1 MTNHRRNKYR
11 KKLINLLRVADD
23 EAFLIMV
30 WAVRAAQTERPDK
43 ARLFL
48 NFPPEAATADI
59 SSQFAVHPWKCET
72 LLNELLSTPKLKI
85 ISGQPNRRLNCKEF
99 AAIATVVNALKDLE
113 NAEDNLT
120 LKRVSVLKELHRL
133 SQRQFE
139 WQRGFLDMPQLYRS
153 AFIYG
158 GEKTKAFFAESNG
171 FSMDEFTLMSFALH
185 AQFMA
190 KPGILRQIDLNLVG
204 ISETTKN
211 AILDLISIPH
221 GEARDR
227 AATLRSGGGHIGY
240 KPSLFR
246 EYPCIAF
253 DNRVFAPL
261 PDLVTLRATTGLFY
275 DVISGGGDV
284 KNEVSSRFESYCI
297 ELLQHMLPFRNVR
310 SSFRYQLKKG
320 STVDSPDIL
329 VEDDHDTIS
338 IVFECK
344 ARRLSY
350 EARFSEDPVAD
361 EREAY
366 EEMAK
371 GVFQIWRF
379 VSHHR
384 RGLIVDRQLCAN
396 VKGVVLTL
404 DTWMSASGIMQ
415 EEVFALA
422 QERADADSKITKEDR
437 VPVIFCPITDLE
449 QTLSVA
455 TDDSFFKAINMATE
469 DHFQGWMLW
478 SVHQEVAPDF
488 GIDNDYPFED
498 RITEVLP
505 WWNKFDD
512 IGK

>member
-1 MTNHRRNKYR
+1 M
-11 KKLINLLRVADD
+11 I
-23 EAFLIMV
+23 
-30 WAVRAAQTERPDK
+30 WAVHAAQTGRPDR
-43 ARLFL
+43 ARPHLH
-48 NFPPEAATADI
+48 FPTEAATADI
-59 SSQFAVHPWKCET
+59 SSKFAVHPWKCET
-72 LLNELLSTPKLKI
+72 VLNELLATPKLKI
-85 ISGQPNRRLNCKEF
+85 VSGQPNRILNCQKF
-99 AAIATVVNALKDLE
+99 STIVTVINMLTGLE
-113 NAEDNLT
+113 NAEDGLT

-139 WQRGFLDMPQLYRS
+139 WQRGFLTMPQLYRS

-158 GEKTKAFFAESNG
+158 GEKTKAFFAENNG
-171 FSMDEFTLMSFALH
+171 FSMDEFTLASFALRAH
-185 AQFMA
+185 FME
-190 KPGILRQIDLNLVG
+190 KPGMLRHIDMSFVG

-227 AATLRSGGGHIGY
+227 AAALRSGGGHTGY

-275 DVISGGGDV
+275 DVINGSGDV
-284 KNEVSSRFESYCI
+284 RNEVSGRFESYCI
-297 ELLQHMLPFRNVR
+297 ELLQLMLPSRSVR
-310 SSFRYQLKKG
+310 SSFKYQLKKG
-320 STVDSPDIL
+320 SSVDSPDIL
-329 VEDDHDTIS
+329 VGDDQDTVS

-384 RGLIVDRQLCAN
+384 RGLIVDGQLCAN

-404 DTWMSASGIMQ
+404 DTWMSASGIMR

-422 QERADADSKITKEDR
+422 QERAEVDSEITKEDR
-437 VPVIFCPITDLE
+437 VPVIFCPITELE

-455 TDDSFFKAINMATE
+455 TDASFFKAIYAATE
-469 DHFQGWMLW
+469 DRFQGWMLW
-478 SVHQEVAPDF
+478 GVHQEVTSEL
-488 GIDNDYPFED
+488 GIDNDYPFEN
-498 RITEVLP
+498 RIAEVLP
-505 WWNKFDD
+505 WWNLLDD
-512 IGK
+512 ISK